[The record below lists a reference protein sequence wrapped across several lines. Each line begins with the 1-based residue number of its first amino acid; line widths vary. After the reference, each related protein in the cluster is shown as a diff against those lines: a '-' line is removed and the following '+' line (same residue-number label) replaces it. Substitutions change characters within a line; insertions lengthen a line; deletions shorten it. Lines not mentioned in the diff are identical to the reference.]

1 MRISENLLNI
11 YKEKKHLVDWENS
24 TTREIA
30 NILGISTGY
39 ASYVKR
45 HHIEINKEPLKKQR
59 IDTLKDDEFE
69 KEFSAIGRRVTSL
82 EDLLSATNTD
92 LDKWFVAAHTINTW
106 EQAQSTES
114 GVPQI
119 VTLYQIKARLERR
132 LIDEIKPAN
141 KIDLKLDKPKVPPV
155 SQDHKK
161 VLFIPD
167 SQHGHVWDDNYTK
180 LEPIHDRKGVD
191 AVIKLAQDWQPEVII
206 LLGDMLDLAQWSLK
220 YPRPPEYRQ
229 TTAVTINE
237 LYYDLV
243 RLRTACPNAKIV
255 WLEGNHE
262 QRIQKALT
270 ELMPESIH
278 LAPAGETMPALC
290 IERLLHLDQ
299 LEIEYIKPFP
309 ADYWLWDCIQITHGE
324 GHGKG
329 VTTKLAKTKSY
340 SMVKGHGHG
349 LELSCGRVETP
360 QGSKNITVMQ
370 PGCLC
375 RIDGGTPGV
384 SPRPDWQH
392 GVGFGIL
399 DSNGQEHL
407 WAAPI
412 HNGKL
417 YFEGKVYQ
425 GQEDRAHLAQQIGIP
440 QLNG

>member
-1 MRISENLLNI
+1 MKISQNLLQI
-11 YKEKKHLVDWENS
+11 YQDKKHLVDWNKATNKDIS
-24 TTREIA
+24 
-30 NILGISTGY
+30 NILGISMGY
-39 ASYVKR
+39 ASYIKR
-45 HHIEINKEPLKKQR
+45 YHNETNKAPLTKQR
-59 IDTLKDDEFE
+59 IDTLCDDEYE
-69 KEFSAIGRRVTSL
+69 KEYSSIGRRVTSL
-82 EDLLSATNTD
+82 EELLQATNTD
-92 LDKWFVAAHTINTW
+92 LDKWTVVAHTINTW

-114 GVPQI
+114 GTPQI

-132 LIDEIKPAN
+132 LVDEIKPAN
-141 KIDLKLDKPKVPPV
+141 KIELKAPKTPKK
-155 SQDHKK
+155 STNHKK

-167 SQHGHVWDDNYTK
+167 TQHGHVWSSDYTK
-180 LEPIHDRKGVD
+180 LEPIHDRKGID
-191 AVIKLAQDWQPEVII
+191 AVIKLAYDWQPEVIV

-220 YPRPPEYRQ
+220 FPRPPEYRQ
-229 TTAVTINE
+229 TTSVTINE
-237 LYYDLV
+237 LYYDLC
-243 RLRTACPNAKIV
+243 RIREACPTAQII

-270 ELMPESIH
+270 ELLPETTH
-278 LAPAGETMPALC
+278 LAPAGETLPALC

-309 ADYWLWDCIQITHGE
+309 ADYWLWDCIQICHGE

-329 VTTKLAKTKSY
+329 VTSKLARTKSY

-349 LELSCGRVETP
+349 LELACGRVETP
-360 QGSKNITVMQ
+360 QGSRNITVMQ

-399 DSNGQEHL
+399 DSNGQEHI

-412 HNGKL
+412 HDGIL
-417 YFEGKVYQ
+417 YFEGKIYK
-425 GQEDRAHLAQQIGIP
+425 GEDNRNQLAKELGIT
-440 QLNG
+440 QLAF